1 MLWRLPGGS
10 CGFAPYVV
18 RRTLIPDLVLDAYG
32 AQVGVGV
39 TFENGRIVE
48 VGPAKRGERLP
59 GKALAPGF
67 VNDHS
72 HAFQRGLRGEVERI
86 EPSHPLDD
94 FWTWRERMYALA
106 NELSPDS
113 IRKVSRRCY
122 EEMLSAGY
130 ASVTEFHYVHHRPDG
145 SPYQDPNALA
155 KAVAGAA
162 EDTGIRLLLLPV
174 AYARG
179 GLPRFREPS
188 VRAFL
193 ERVDTLV
200 EWSEGRSLFGAG
212 VAAHS
217 VRAVPRGWLEE
228 IGQYARRNNL
238 PLHIHADEQPRE
250 IEECQAEHG
259 MRPIELLARTG
270 FLGPGTTII
279 HATHA
284 NAKELDLLS
293 EHGASVCA
301 CPTTE
306 GNLGDGFL
314 PAEEILQRNIHLSIG
329 SDSHVRI
336 DPCEELRELE
346 TNARRLS
353 GRRNVLVAEH
363 ETSPTPWLLR
373 AGWDRVGLK
382 AGDPADLIEIDL
394 SQPAL
399 ADVGDRNLPSALV
412 FGAGSGVLAGTWVEG
427 RKVHGPDDPVG

>member
-1 MLWRLPGGS
+1 
-10 CGFAPYVV
+10 V
-18 RRTLIPDLVLDAYG
+18 RRTLNPDLVLDVHG
-32 AQVGVGV
+32 ARGGVSV

-48 VGPAKRGERLP
+48 VGPAKEGVRLP

-72 HAFQRGLRGEVERI
+72 HAFQRGLRGAVERI
-86 EPSHPLDD
+86 DPSRPQDD

-113 IRKVSRRCY
+113 IRRVSRRCY

-130 ASVTEFHYVHHRPDG
+130 TSVSEFHYVHHRTDG
-145 SPYQDPNALA
+145 ASYEDPNALG
-155 KAVAGAA
+155 KAVALAA
-162 EDTGIRLLLLPV
+162 EDAGIRLLLLPV

-179 GLPRFREPS
+179 GLPRFRDVS
-188 VRAFL
+188 VSSFL
-193 ERVDTLV
+193 RRVDDLRGWAEGRPLV
-200 EWSEGRSLFGAG
+200 EVG

-228 IGQYARRNNL
+228 IGGYARREGL
-238 PLHIHADEQPRE
+238 PVHIHANEQERE
-250 IEECQAEHG
+250 IEECLSEHG
-259 MRPIELLARTG
+259 VRPVELLAQTR
-270 FLGPGTTII
+270 FLGPNTTVV

-284 NAKELDLLS
+284 DARELDLLA

-314 PAEEILQRNIHLSIG
+314 PAVEILDRRIRLSVG

-336 DPCEELRELE
+336 DPFEELREIE

-353 GRRNVLVAEH
+353 GRRNVLLAEG
-363 ETSPTPWLLR
+363 EPSPTPFLLHAGWGR
-373 AGWDRVGLK
+373 AGLEP
-382 AGDPADLIEIDL
+382 GDPADLIEIDL
-394 SQPAL
+394 SHPAL
-399 ADVGDRNLPSALV
+399 ADVAAANLPSALV
-412 FGAGSGVLAGTWVEG
+412 FGSGSGVVVGTWAGTD
-427 RKVHGPDDPVG
+427 RT